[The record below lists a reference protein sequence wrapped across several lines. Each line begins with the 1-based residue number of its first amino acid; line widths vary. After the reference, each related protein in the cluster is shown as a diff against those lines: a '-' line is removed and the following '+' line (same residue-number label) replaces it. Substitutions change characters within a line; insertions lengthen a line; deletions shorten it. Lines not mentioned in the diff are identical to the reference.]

1 MKLNAR
7 SFAVFVYPFSFDRAR
22 FADLVGAVD
31 RDALAVGDQGWPVWA
46 RSRFPQDDLLRHVAD
61 YLNPPPGV
69 PATAC
74 LWRMDDRVLALPKDL
89 GLRRRFV
96 RLFLSQRASGK
107 RSRRIG

>member
-1 MKLNAR
+1 LR
-7 SFAVFVYPFSFDRAR
+7 RLHLPLSFDRTR
-22 FADLVGAVD
+22 FDALVRAVD
-31 RDALAVGDQGWPVWA
+31 RDALDVGDQAWPIWA